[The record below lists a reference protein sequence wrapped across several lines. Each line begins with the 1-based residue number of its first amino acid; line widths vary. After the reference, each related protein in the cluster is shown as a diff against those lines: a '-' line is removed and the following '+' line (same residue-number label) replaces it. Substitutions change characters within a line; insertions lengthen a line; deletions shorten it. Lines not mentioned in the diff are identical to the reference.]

1 MSNLFYR
8 NLQLLILTICLIV
21 VWGLSSFFSLPRLE
35 DPELTQRNAFITT
48 VFPGASAERVE
59 FLVTDKI
66 EQELFEIKAID
77 TIESTSRLG
86 FSTVSIQLKEQVKN
100 VDQIWS
106 RVRDKITDIAPQ
118 LPAGASTPKFEDSQP
133 KANGMI
139 VALTWEQDTPT
150 NYAILRRWSQELEDR
165 LRFVQGTEKV
175 ELFGTP
181 QEEIVVEINP
191 EQLSSLGIT
200 AQELSQQIL
209 RSDAKVAAGQLRGS
223 NNNLLFEVNG
233 ELDSL
238 ERISSIPISFGNR
251 SQFTRLGDIA
261 QVKKGI
267 VEPASE
273 LALINGR
280 HAIAI
285 AAMVESNQRLDE
297 WAKAAHRTL
306 AEFETQLPR
315 GIGLD
320 IIFNQNRYVEAR
332 LNQVISNLVLG
343 AVLVVGVTLLI
354 MGWKSA
360 LIVGSALPLSVL
372 IVFGAMKIQGI
383 PLHQMSVTGIII
395 ALGLLIDNA
404 IIVVD
409 EVQSHLR
416 EGIAPHR
423 AVTKTINHIAI
434 PLLASTL
441 TSVLA
446 FLPIALAPGGTG
458 EFTGTIGV
466 TVILALLSSLALS
479 LTVIPA
485 LVGKLHRWGNAPVIG
500 SWWQTGFSHPRLTQ
514 TYGWVLDKIFARPV
528 IGVVLTLIL
537 PISGFL
543 VAPNLEQQFFP
554 PTDREQ
560 FYIEFELPTQT
571 SLEQTQTNVIKA
583 RELIRNHPEVVD
595 VHWFMGKSAPQFYY
609 NVIANRENSANY
621 AQGLVQLQPNVVS
634 RPLIQSLQS
643 ELNQAFPAAQVLVR
657 QIEQGPP
664 FDAPIELRLYGPQL
678 HRLRELG
685 NQIRAEL
692 AQVPDVIHTRAD
704 LTEGLPKLALT
715 IDEEQARLAGID
727 KTEIAQQLD
736 TSLEGAV
743 GGSVLEVTEEL
754 PVRVRL
760 SNPNRSNLNQ
770 IASLNLLPNSNTGD
784 NRERIPL
791 SALGDIKLIPDLATI
806 SRRNG
811 QRVNTVQGFITA
823 GVLPATVLDNF
834 KQRLSTLELPS
845 GYSYDFGGEADERSS
860 AVSNL
865 VSTLGVLMILMAA
878 TLILTFGSFRLAG
891 IIGLIAVF
899 SVGLALGSLWLFGY
913 PFGFTAILGTIGL
926 LGVVVNDSIV
936 VLTALHQNPRVREGN
951 RQATRDVV
959 IHSTRHVIAT
969 TITTMIGF
977 SPLLLEKSGFWP
989 PLAIV
994 IIGGLGGATLMALSF
1009 VPCAYLLL
1017 KRKKHKRTYTSRPLL
1032 KAQTFN

>member
-118 LPAGASTPKFEDSQP
+118 LPAGATTPKFEDSQP
-133 KANGMI
+133 KANAMI
-139 VALTWEQDTPT
+139 VALTWEQDSPT

-306 AEFETQLPR
+306 AKFETQLPR

-360 LIVGSALPLSVL
+360 LIVGSALPL
-372 IVFGAMKIQGI
+372 
-383 PLHQMSVTGIII
+383 
-395 ALGLLIDNA
+395 
-404 IIVVD
+404 
-409 EVQSHLR
+409 
-416 EGIAPHR
+416 
-423 AVTKTINHIAI
+423 
-434 PLLASTL
+434 
-441 TSVLA
+441 
-446 FLPIALAPGGTG
+446 
-458 EFTGTIGV
+458 
-466 TVILALLSSLALS
+466 
-479 LTVIPA
+479 
-485 LVGKLHRWGNAPVIG
+485 
-500 SWWQTGFSHPRLTQ
+500 
-514 TYGWVLDKIFARPV
+514 
-528 IGVVLTLIL
+528 
-537 PISGFL
+537 
-543 VAPNLEQQFFP
+543 
-554 PTDREQ
+554 
-560 FYIEFELPTQT
+560 
-571 SLEQTQTNVIKA
+571 
-583 RELIRNHPEVVD
+583 
-595 VHWFMGKSAPQFYY
+595 
-609 NVIANRENSANY
+609 
-621 AQGLVQLQPNVVS
+621 
-634 RPLIQSLQS
+634 
-643 ELNQAFPAAQVLVR
+643 
-657 QIEQGPP
+657 
-664 FDAPIELRLYGPQL
+664 
-678 HRLRELG
+678 
-685 NQIRAEL
+685 
-692 AQVPDVIHTRAD
+692 
-704 LTEGLPKLALT
+704 
-715 IDEEQARLAGID
+715 
-727 KTEIAQQLD
+727 
-736 TSLEGAV
+736 
-743 GGSVLEVTEEL
+743 
-754 PVRVRL
+754 
-760 SNPNRSNLNQ
+760 
-770 IASLNLLPNSNTGD
+770 
-784 NRERIPL
+784 
-791 SALGDIKLIPDLATI
+791 
-806 SRRNG
+806 
-811 QRVNTVQGFITA
+811 
-823 GVLPATVLDNF
+823 
-834 KQRLSTLELPS
+834 
-845 GYSYDFGGEADERSS
+845 
-860 AVSNL
+860 
-865 VSTLGVLMILMAA
+865 
-878 TLILTFGSFRLAG
+878 
-891 IIGLIAVF
+891 
-899 SVGLALGSLWLFGY
+899 
-913 PFGFTAILGTIGL
+913 
-926 LGVVVNDSIV
+926 
-936 VLTALHQNPRVREGN
+936 
-951 RQATRDVV
+951 
-959 IHSTRHVIAT
+959 
-969 TITTMIGF
+969 
-977 SPLLLEKSGFWP
+977 
-989 PLAIV
+989 
-994 IIGGLGGATLMALSF
+994 
-1009 VPCAYLLL
+1009 
-1017 KRKKHKRTYTSRPLL
+1017 
-1032 KAQTFN
+1032 